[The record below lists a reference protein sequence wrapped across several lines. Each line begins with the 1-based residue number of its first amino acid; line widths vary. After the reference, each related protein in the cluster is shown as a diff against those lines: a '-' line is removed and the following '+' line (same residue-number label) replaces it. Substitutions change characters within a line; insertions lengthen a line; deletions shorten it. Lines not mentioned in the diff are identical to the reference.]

1 MIAHMTGSYLRKGRL
16 ETVHSLLVR
25 GQIRLCPPTSK
36 QRPDSKLELI
46 RKEEIAEIN
55 TDHIILVRA

>member
-1 MIAHMTGSYLRKGRL
+1 MIRSYLGRARL

-46 RKEEIAEIN
+46 SKEEIAEIN
-55 TDHIILVRA
+55 TDHIILARAKI